1 MNGIYLNLLLKEISA
16 TLIGSHVEDIMR
28 KERMVQVLFNKHSL
42 YVSLFPTALGLFL
55 AERVTTGYELS
66 KIMSESVR
74 SCRVKGISQHDLMP
88 VLSIEM
94 EKSFPRPQQV
104 EIILSFYPEAPN
116 FSLKTEYR
124 QLNLFPRYVEKK
136 PKTSIIHLSEDRLL
150 HATGDG
156 LVKEIE
162 GIDKKLAHEL
172 NAENLQLI
180 KSFLQD
186 RPVHPRLVSCDPL
199 HISLFAKDYVREFS
213 SFNELFKSAIRDFEH
228 SHLAQS
234 AEQEKRMLIRKLKK
248 RMAWLDKRLLKPGAI
263 EHLRISGELI
273 LANIA
278 KIKKGA
284 SSTML
289 FNPYTQSDVDIVL
302 DPHLSPQDNAQGF
315 FVKYKKEKRGQPKI
329 KAQLVTLA
337 KEIDALQTMT
347 HEPTI
352 RPRKVAVKPSD
363 REPFHR
369 FVLDTGSVILVGKNA
384 RSNDELTF
392 KHARPSDY
400 FFHTRGFEGAHVILR
415 PSTPKGQHP
424 SKDDVRVAAS
434 IAAHFSKARKQHNV
448 LVSYTQRKFL
458 KKAKK
463 GKPGTVTLMREEV
476 VFVDPGLPEQNKN

>member
-1 MNGIYLNLLLKEISA
+1 MNGIYLNLLLKEIST
-16 TLIGSHVEDIMR
+16 TLVGSHVEDIMR
-28 KERMVQVLFNKHSL
+28 KERMVQVMFNKNSL

-55 AERVTTGYELS
+55 AERVTTGYEPL
-66 KIMSESVR
+66 KIMSENVR
-74 SCRVKGISQHDLMP
+74 SCHVKGISQHDLMP

-94 EKSFPRPQQV
+94 ERPFPRPQM

-116 FSLKTEYR
+116 FSLKTENR

-136 PKTSIIHLSEDRLL
+136 PKTSIIHLSENRLL
-150 HATGDG
+150 DARGDA

-172 NAENLQLI
+172 NAENLRLI
-180 KSFLQD
+180 KSFLQGE
-186 RPVHPRLVSCDPL
+186 PVHPRIVSCDPL
-199 HISLFAKDYVREFS
+199 HISLFAKDYVQEFS
-213 SFNELFKSAIRDFEH
+213 AFNELFKSAIRDFEH
-228 SHLAQS
+228 SHTLYGAL
-234 AEQEKRMLIRKLKK
+234 QEKRELIRKLKK
-248 RMAWLDKRLLKPGAI
+248 GMARLDKRLLKPGDI

-284 SSTML
+284 SRVML

-302 DPHLSPQDNAQGF
+302 DPHLSPQDNAQRF
-315 FVKYKKEKRGQPKI
+315 FAKYKKEKRGQPKI

-337 KEIDALQTMT
+337 KEIDALQAMS
-347 HEPTI
+347 HERTT
-352 RPRKVAVKPSD
+352 RTRKVALKPSD

-369 FVLDTGSVILVGKNA
+369 FALDTGSVVLVGKNA

-400 FFHTRGFEGAHVILR
+400 FFHTRGFEGAHVMLR
-415 PSTPKGQHP
+415 PNTPKGQHP
-424 SKDDVRVAAS
+424 SKDDVKAAAS
-434 IAAHFSKARKQHNV
+434 IAAYFSKAKKQHNV
-448 LVSYTQRKFL
+448 PVSYTQRKFL

-463 GKPGTVTLMREEV
+463 GKPGSVTLMREEV
-476 VFVDPGLPEQNKN
+476 VFVDPGLPS